1 MADPIQAEQADN
13 IRRIRATLSAW
24 FWLNLITGVIGFLVS
39 AWGAL
44 GPAFKAG
51 PQAPADPKK
60 K

>member
-1 MADPIQAEQADN
+1 MADPIQAEQAEN

-24 FWLNLITGVIGFLVS
+24 FWLNLIASVIGFLVS

-51 PQAPADPKK
+51 PLPPADPKK